1 MKFTNKILL
10 ILSFCF
16 SSAYSQGFIIKE
28 TKFPEPY
35 SNIVK
40 GYFKNGHNAILRS
53 KNSMND
59 FYVMEIN
66 PMTNAQAGIL
76 DHFIL
81 QIPGLNSSNKAV
93 VFFMNI

>member
-1 MKFTNKILL
+1 
-10 ILSFCF
+10 
-16 SSAYSQGFIIKE
+16 
-28 TKFPEPY
+28 
-35 SNIVK
+35 
-40 GYFKNGHNAILRS
+40 
-53 KNSMND
+53 MND